1 MTAVTGILAL
11 AICCGLM
18 YKFIKTGDSGSLLYG
33 PSTLGYGEE
42 GGKGGLKAIRGGKKE
57 STTSRAA

>member
-42 GGKGGLKAIRGGKKE
+42 GAKGGLKAIRGGKTE
-57 STTSRAA
+57 TSKRAA